1 MTLPLVLLGRVLLSV
16 AASSLQ
22 KQLTRRD
29 VGSAALWRATY
40 AWMALPACLILALG
54 LRRGLTT
61 QFWFNALA
69 AGTLDALGNLAMVAA
84 LRRTDLSVF
93 GPLNGFRP
101 VLALVFGWVFLREMP
116 TALGGLGVG
125 VTVIGTAMLLRDE
138 ESEKA
143 SGIAR
148 QMFGLRVAGLALST
162 LASVFLKRA
171 TLLGGPELTLGV
183 WILCGLPVFWL
194 WSSRKVETSI
204 DHRHLLTLHAA
215 AFFILQWLTLHVF
228 AATLLAYSFAFFQ
241 LAMALQVIVG
251 RWMFNEPHFR
261 KRLACCAVI
270 CAGAALI
277 IFGR

>member
-1 MTLPLVLLGRVLLSV
+1 MMLPLILLGRVLLSV
-16 AASSLQ
+16 AASTLQ

-40 AWMALPACLILALG
+40 LWMALPACLILALG
-54 LRRGLTT
+54 LRRGVAAE
-61 QFWFNALA
+61 FWFNALA

-101 VLALVFGWVFLREMP
+101 ALALLFGWLFLRETP
-116 TALGGLGVG
+116 TALGGIGVG

-138 ESEKA
+138 KAEKA
-143 SGIAR
+143 NGIAW

-162 LASVFLKRA
+162 FASVFLKRA

-194 WSSRKVETSI
+194 WSSRKVAPM
-204 DHRHLLTLHAA
+204 DQRNFLTLHAA
-215 AFFILQWLTLHVF
+215 AFFIMQWLTLHVF

-241 LAMALQVIVG
+241 LAMVLQVIVG
-251 RWMFNEPHFR
+251 RLMFNEPHFR
-261 KRLACCAVI
+261 KRLVCCAVI
-270 CAGAALI
+270 CVGAALI
-277 IFGR
+277 VYDR